1 MKKFVVLAIVALMA
15 AGSVSASDLVINGII
30 PAKLSVAITN
40 SPITIT
46 LDGEGGG
53 ASGDRTATLT
63 AKSNQKNWTISFD
76 SSSNGYLL
84 SSTVSG
90 VQIPYLLQASFV
102 EPAPTWV
109 RTSLVNSLGTA
120 AVNPEGQTI
129 VVTGGKTPKNGVDFT
144 LTASIVAQNGA
155 DVLFEAANDYT
166 DTITISIA
174 SP

>member
-63 AKSNQKNWTISFD
+63 AKSNQKNWTISFN
-76 SSSNGYLL
+76 SVSNGYLL
-84 SSTVSG
+84 SSTVSD

-102 EPAPTWV
+102 EPTQGWV
-109 RTSLVNSLGTA
+109 RSSLVNGLSS

-129 VVTGGKTPKNGVDFT
+129 VVTGGKTPGSGVDFT